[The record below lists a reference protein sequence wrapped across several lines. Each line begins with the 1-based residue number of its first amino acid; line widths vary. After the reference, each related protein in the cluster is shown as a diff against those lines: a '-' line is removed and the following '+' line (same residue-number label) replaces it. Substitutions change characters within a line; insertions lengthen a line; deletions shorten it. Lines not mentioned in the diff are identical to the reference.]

1 MNSLLLKLAI
11 IAIVCTLL
19 SSNPTVGQVL
29 PPMKKA
35 ERVEITKGP
44 ALEGAREDFAIIRWT
59 TNNPG
64 GTDVH
69 YAVIHYGT
77 DSART

>member
-1 MNSLLLKLAI
+1 MNSLLLKLTITAT
-11 IAIVCTLL
+11 VCTLL
-19 SSNPTVGQVL
+19 SSNTTAAQI
-29 PPMKKA
+29 PPPAKRA

-44 ALEGAREDFAIIRWT
+44 ALESARDDYAIIRWT

-69 YAVIHYGT
+69 FAVVP
-77 DSART
+77 